1 MTNKEILES
10 NKLIAKFMDFEF
22 LNKNDYAKQV
32 HCPSE
37 ELDHMPDCN
46 CYYHS
51 SWDWLMPVLIKVV
64 SMKEYGEFRK
74 GYMWPYME
82 GNPMACFSIS
92 QKYDINLTLNIIYKE
107 VIEFIKWYSYVL
119 ETENLRRNE

>member
-1 MTNKEILES
+1 MEKKEILEG

-64 SMKEYGEFRK
+64 SMKEYYEFRK

-82 GNPMACFSIS
+82 GNLMACFSIT
-92 QKYDINLTLNIIYKE
+92 QKHDTNLTFEIIYKE
-107 VIEFIKWYSYVL
+107 VIKFIKWYNKEKSND
-119 ETENLRRNE
+119 TK